1 MPVDIYAALGALVRA
16 EAARHRERPTAPAD
30 PPEAAPERTTGPDAP
45 PQEPRELTERH
56 HE

>member
-16 EAARHRERPTAPAD
+16 EAARRRDRP
-30 PPEAAPERTTGPDAP
+30 AAPERQESAPERTAAPDAP

>member
-1 MPVDIYAALGALVRA
+1 MPVDIYAALGAIVRA
-16 EAARHRERPTAPAD
+16 EAVRDRERPVAAD
-30 PPEAAPERTTGPDAP
+30 RPETAPERTTAPEAP

>member
-16 EAARHRERPTAPAD
+16 EAVRDRERPTAPD
-30 PPEAAPERTTGPDAP
+30 GPETAPECSAPQDAP
-45 PQEPRELTERH
+45 PQETRELAERR